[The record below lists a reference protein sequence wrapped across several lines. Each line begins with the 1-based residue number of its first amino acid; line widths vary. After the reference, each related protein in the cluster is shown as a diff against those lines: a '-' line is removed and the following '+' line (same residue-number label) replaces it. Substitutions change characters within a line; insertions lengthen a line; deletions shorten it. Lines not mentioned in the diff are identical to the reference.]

1 MIDGD
6 LVSRVVRIM
15 AFLTKGYK
23 FGILILPRVK
33 SYDIVK
39 MMYVEVNLFPFV
51 CPTHLALIIIPCENP
66 QALGL
71 PLLSF
76 KEKLVRL
83 LGPGKE

>member
-1 MIDGD
+1 ME
-6 LVSRVVRIM
+6 LYSFSLMYPAVPT
-15 AFLTKGYK
+15 F
-23 FGILILPRVK
+23 
-33 SYDIVK
+33 IVI
-39 MMYVEVNLFPFV
+39 
-51 CPTHLALIIIPCENP
+51 ACENP